1 MRSLTK
7 IVGVL
12 IASLV
17 LVACNNGGSG
27 KSGSEEIGMGKPDA
41 PVKVVEYA
49 SIACSHC
56 AQFNNEVFP
65 AFKAKYID
73 TGIVYYEMREIIT
86 PPENFAA
93 GGYLTARCVPA
104 DKYYSVIDAIYR
116 AQAAMVQSQDYA
128 GGLRDIALSAGLTE
142 AQWRTC
148 VTDETAQKKL
158 RDRVARYNREADIQ
172 GTPTF
177 YFNGKMVKSGEMSMA
192 ELDAAVAAARAGKK

>member
-1 MRSLTK
+1 MRSLAKLAT
-7 IVGVL
+7 VF
-12 IASLV
+12 IAGLV
-17 LVACNNGGSG
+17 LAACNSGGAKG
-27 KSGSEEIGMGKPDA
+27 AGDEIGMGKPDA

-49 SIACSHC
+49 SIACGHC
-56 AQFNNEVFP
+56 AQFNNEIFP

-86 PPENFAA
+86 DPANFAA

-116 AQAAMVQSQDYA
+116 AQGSIFASQDYA
-128 GGLRDIALSAGLTE
+128 GGLRTIALSAGLSE
-142 AQWRTC
+142 DQWRKC
-148 VTDETAQKKL
+148 VTDEAAAKKL
-158 RDRVARYNREADIQ
+158 RDRVARYNREADIP

-177 YFNGKMVKSGEMSMA
+177 YFNGKMVKSGVMTMA